1 MPAKK
6 TFHQAAEQKNF
17 LAQYGVNGP
26 LDKQERKQSSPP
38 VKPRG
43 ETIFFTDFYHKS
55 FTDFL
60 IIFANLR
67 KCWKGLLY
75 QAFPAFCVS
84 EDTPHIMA
92 FRSLTWR

>member
-1 MPAKK
+1 METSFPPHTLRAENRDAMPAKK

-43 ETIFFTDFYHKS
+43 ETIFFTDFYHKKCRILVQEHAKLTKRQIRSS
-55 FTDFL
+55 FL
-60 IIFANLR
+60 
-67 KCWKGLLY
+67 KK
-75 QAFPAFCVS
+75 V
-84 EDTPHIMA
+84 
-92 FRSLTWR
+92 